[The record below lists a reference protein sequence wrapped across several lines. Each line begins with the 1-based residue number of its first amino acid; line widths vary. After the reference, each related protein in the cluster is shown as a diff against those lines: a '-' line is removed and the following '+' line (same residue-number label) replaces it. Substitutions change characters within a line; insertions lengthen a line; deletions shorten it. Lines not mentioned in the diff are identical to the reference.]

1 MGARQSNLE
10 SRAIITSG
18 EALQLCVDPLS
29 PAFLAN
35 TVMRS
40 LILGGGTPTASM
52 KIALGWLKHDRQA
65 RGADPAT
72 SRLLNFPGLEA
83 RPPPEKRKW
92 EGEQL
97 DVIEAALRMEYYPN
111 PPPRGIKWG
120 KVELRGLQRMLSIP
134 WTFFQTGHWRGVDP
148 ARLKLDVLA
157 AAAFGFLG
165 REEGDVKA
173 LAAFELT
180 TSKVGSRHGALFV
193 GSRLALLRKQFQE
206 DGSGRIGTIK
216 SWSRHA
222 EKFVCLFDDGSEE
235 KLGVRALFG
244 KIVKSRS
251 LEGGVVLCGKTE
263 VDVLNWY
270 KGEVRWR
277 RSGKPPPKPAA
288 AALLSFEPVSP
299 AAISASAAA
308 FEYER
313 KVNGRETAFEYDRR
327 VRGREALPLRSVEKE
342 SAASARATAAS
353 LLEVGT
359 SLETEIDEAITADP
373 VKQSRAEMK
382 LSDARLHARELATW
396 VTGSING
403 ANWNIAQGRHME
415 AEGVITVRNLAL
427 VNMDNMKLLL
437 TLALCDDTTDG
448 RKTARRK
455 LWNWKGAAA
464 ALVGVDDIGELPKL
478 KTGRKPK
485 DVAEPK
491 EKKQRR

>member
-1 MGARQSNLE
+1 MGARQSSPE
-10 SRAIITSG
+10 SRALITSG

-52 KIALGWLKHDRQA
+52 KRALGWLKHERQA

-180 TSKVGSRHGALFV
+180 TSKASKALFV
-193 GSRLALLRKQFQE
+193 GSRFALLGKQFQE

-216 SWSRHA
+216 FWSRGA
-222 EKFVCLFDDGSEE
+222 RKFVCLFDDGSEKE
-235 KLGVRALFG
+235 LGVSAPFG
-244 KIVKSRS
+244 NIVKSRS

-270 KGEVRWR
+270 KGEKR
-277 RSGKPPPKPAA
+277 RLQRA
-288 AALLSFEPVSP
+288 
-299 AAISASAAA
+299 ASAA
-308 FEYER
+308 
-313 KVNGRETAFEYDRR
+313 
-327 VRGREALPLRSVEKE
+327 
-342 SAASARATAAS
+342 AAS

-359 SLETEIDEAITADP
+359 SLEAEIDEAITADP
-373 VKQSRAEMK
+373 EMQARAEMK
-382 LSDARLHARELATW
+382 LSDARLHALELGTW

-415 AEGVITVRNLAL
+415 AEGVITVRDLAL
-427 VNMDNMKLLL
+427 VDGSNTKLALAL
-437 TLALCDDTTDG
+437 TLGDDTASG
-448 RKTARRK
+448 RLSARRTV
-455 LWNWKGAAA
+455 WRRKGAAA
-464 ALVGVDDIGELPKL
+464 ALLGVKL
-478 KTGRKPK
+478 GDKPPSIPRTK
-485 DVAEPK
+485 KSSGGGVAEPK

>member
-1 MGARQSNLE
+1 MECWPNL
-10 SRAIITSG
+10 
-18 EALQLCVDPLS
+18 
-29 PAFLAN
+29 
-35 TVMRS
+35 
-40 LILGGGTPTASM
+40 
-52 KIALGWLKHDRQA
+52 
-65 RGADPAT
+65 
-72 SRLLNFPGLEA
+72 
-83 RPPPEKRKW
+83 
-92 EGEQL
+92 
-97 DVIEAALRMEYYPN
+97 
-111 PPPRGIKWG
+111 PPRGIEWG
-120 KVELRGLQRMLSIP
+120 KVERRALQRMLSIP
-134 WTFFQTGHWRGVDP
+134 WTFFGTGHWRGVDP
-148 ARLKLDVLA
+148 ARLKLDVMA

-180 TSKVGSRHGALFV
+180 TRKASANRGGALYV
-193 GSRLALLRKQFQE
+193 GSRLALLEKQFQE
-206 DGSGRIGTIK
+206 QGSGRIGTIK

-222 EKFVCLFDDGSEE
+222 QKFVCVFDDGSEE
-235 KLGVRALFG
+235 KLGVSALFG
-244 KIVKSRS
+244 NMVKSRS

-270 KGEVRWR
+270 KGEKR
-277 RSGKPPPKPAA
+277 RLQRA
-288 AALLSFEPVSP
+288 
-299 AAISASAAA
+299 ASAA
-308 FEYER
+308 
-313 KVNGRETAFEYDRR
+313 
-327 VRGREALPLRSVEKE
+327 
-342 SAASARATAAS
+342 AAS

-359 SLETEIDEAITADP
+359 SLEAEIDEAITADP
-373 VKQSRAEMK
+373 EKRSRAEMQ

>member
-1 MGARQSNLE
+1 MGARQSNTKSEAL
-10 SRAIITSG
+10 ITSG

-52 KIALGWLKHDRQA
+52 KRALGWLKHDRQA

-83 RPPPEKRKW
+83 RPPPEKIKY
-92 EGEQL
+92 EEEEL
-97 DVIEAALRMEYYPN
+97 VVIEAALRMECWPN
-111 PPPRGIKWG
+111 PPPRGIKMG
-120 KVELRGLQRMLSIP
+120 KVERRGGQRVLSIP
-134 WTFFQTGHWRGVDP
+134 WTFFKTGHWRGVDP
-148 ARLKLDVLA
+148 AKLKLEVLA
-157 AAAFGFLG
+157 AAALGFLG
-165 REEGDVKA
+165 GEEGDVKA
-173 LAAFELT
+173 LVMFERT
-180 TSKVGSRHGALFV
+180 TPKASANRYGALHV
-193 GSRLALLRKQFQE
+193 GSRLALLEEQFQE
-206 DGSGRIGTIK
+206 EGSGRIGTIK
-216 SWSRHA
+216 SWSRHSR
-222 EKFVCLFDDGSEE
+222 KFVCLFDDGSEKE
-235 KLGVRALFG
+235 LGVSALFG
-244 KIVKSRS
+244 IIVKSRS

-270 KGEVRWR
+270 KREVRWR

-288 AALLSFEPVSP
+288 AASSKPPPKPAAAALSFEPVSA

-308 FEYER
+308 FDYGR
-313 KVNGRETAFEYDRR
+313 KVH
-327 VRGREALPLRSVEKE
+327 GREALPRRSVEKE

-359 SLETEIDEAITADP
+359 SLEKKIDEAITADP
-373 VKQSRAEMK
+373 EMQARAEMK
-382 LSDARLHARELATW
+382 LSDARLHASELGTW

-427 VNMDNMKLLL
+427 VNVNNTELAL
-437 TLALCDDTTDG
+437 TLTSGEDTATG

-478 KTGRKPK
+478 TSGRKPK